1 MTAETFCLG
10 RRLWAEVQRLDNG
23 LDVGLYGGDAS
34 HVGAV
39 TLAEGEEYRTIQRPG
54 HRDAVLSEM
63 WARHL
68 ARLTQEPVCVRCG
81 IHFDNFTK
89 QDLAEVLRASE
100 ELLRKM
106 ERMIG

>member
-1 MTAETFCLG
+1 MTTETFCLG

-39 TLAEGEEYRTIQRPG
+39 TLTDGAECRTLQRPG

-68 ARLTQEPVCVRCG
+68 AQLTRGPVCVRCG
-81 IHFDNFTK
+81 IHFDHFTK
-89 QDLAEVLRASE
+89 QDLTEVLRASE
-100 ELLRKM
+100 ELLRKT